1 MFHSIT
7 INIMQNNFT
16 KCGCVFSMYYDLTG
30 VNLPVAFAAY
40 SDSIHFVIFAAI
52 LALKYPMDIQESIV
66 RFFTEIA
73 TAIRKLL
80 NLFFCLA
87 LLHYQL

>member
-1 MFHSIT
+1 MFHAIT
-7 INIMQNNFT
+7 INIMQNNFA

-30 VNLPVAFAAY
+30 VNLPVAFAAHG
-40 SDSIHFVIFAAI
+40 DGIHFMVFTAIF
-52 LALKYPMDIQESIV
+52 ALKYPMDIQEGIV
-66 RFFTEIA
+66 GLFTEIA

-80 NLFFCLA
+80 DLFFCLA